1 MVSPETVNISL
12 SIIKG
17 AHRPDLLQDETLA
30 DIFRMSAKR
39 NPSNTALIFGDNTLT
54 YSELDRWSDAFA
66 DYLYQGGIT
75 PGDPVVLWW
84 PRGLELHVAVLG
96 IVKAGGAYV
105 PLDYEMPAERVETVL
120 KEVGAKGYI
129 SKDKLNVDCPQY
141 KVIPPPA
148 KDELVYITAGA
159 RPDDW
164 AYVLYTSGS
173 TGKPKGIPI
182 AHRQIC
188 HLVRAENTVLEV
200 NQNDRVYQGFS
211 VSFDMWCEETWIS
224 YMVGATLWVADAA
237 TAKSIDE
244 LGEVLRKNRITIL
257 HAVPSLLAVMEDD
270 VSTSL
275 RIVNAGGEACT
286 PQVLSRWSVPSR
298 RFYNSYGPTETTVTA
313 TMIALKPGDPITIGI
328 PLPNYHMAVVDEQL
342 NVLPVG
348 ERGELVIT
356 GAGVCKG
363 YINLP
368 ELTAQKFVR
377 KPASMNMPG
386 DVVYKTGDAAI
397 INADG
402 TIDFQGRFD
411 DQIKLRGYRIELGE
425 IEIQLGKLNDI
436 SAAVVAVKKDMNGQ
450 DHLAGYVVCDDPV
463 KMSQQHIRE
472 ELAKTLPP
480 YMIPSVIMQL
490 SEMPRLPSGKIDRK
504 ALPVPAM
511 LLEHATT
518 FANDIIDLDA
528 PLGERVV
535 AALRRFFP
543 NRSIDLKDDFFMELG
558 GHSLLAAAFV
568 SKLRKEAN
576 VPQASLKDIYLHR
589 PLNKLVE
596 HWESKPPPTVKAKR
610 VFNAIPPARHLFC
623 WIAQSLSLLLM
634 YGIFAIQIFFPYLG
648 YYYVVEDTR
657 NIPYGITVALCM
669 FCFIPPL
676 FAAFSIL
683 MKWLVIGK
691 MKEGD
696 YPLWGTY
703 YFRWWFVKTLQRL
716 LPSQFL
722 NGTPLYAG
730 YLRRMGVKV
739 ANDAQ
744 LAALTIGAEDLV
756 TIGSDVSISSQ
767 VVLNNAYVEDGMLK
781 LRKIHLGDH
790 AYVGSSAVVAGGST
804 IEDWGELQDLSYL
817 QQGMVVKT
825 GEVWQGSP
833 AVLKETRAPEDLPQP
848 LAVSA
853 GKRRWYSIIFTV
865 SLLLFPFV
873 ILLPLLPTII
883 IINNLDNSTADYD
896 FSYLIVTPS
905 LALSYI
911 IVFTV
916 VTVVLTRLL
925 QWGIK
930 PGKYPIYSWFY
941 VRKWFADQLM
951 SLSLIV
957 LHPIYATVYI
967 SLLFRALGAK
977 VGKNTE
983 ISTASS
989 VTHPL
994 LFIGKGAFVA
1004 DAVTLGESDVRG
1016 QQLILEKTVI
1026 GNNSFVGNSALIPQG
1041 YNLPGRMLIGVLSTP
1056 PAKEQ
1061 LANDKAKDWFGSPA
1075 IPLPRRQASRTF
1087 ASELTARPS
1096 PQRIFARSI
1105 VEFIR
1110 ILIPETVILIGSILF
1125 IAYAHDLLKP
1135 YKVGFTPAWEISLF
1149 QFLIPAKYGAAMP
1162 WWEIIMVLPFYY
1174 LLFMG
1179 IPAFLVTVALKWL
1192 TVGVYKPEQK
1202 PMWTS
1207 KVWRSEAITSTYE
1220 ALSVPFLLDFMRGTP
1235 WLPVLLRLLGV
1246 KTGKRVWM
1254 NTTDITEHDMVHLGD
1269 DTALNEDCGPQ
1280 THLFEDR
1287 VMKVG
1292 PVKVGKRCSIGAR
1305 TIILYDSEL
1314 GDDVRVDPLSLV
1326 MKGENLQS
1334 DTNWGGSPVK
1344 PE

>member
-1 MVSPETVNISL
+1 MVIPALENIKPGIVL
-12 SIIKG
+12 G
-17 AHRPDLLQDETLA
+17 AHRPEFLQEETLA
-30 DIFRMSAKR
+30 DIFRASARKY
-39 NPSNTALIFGDNTLT
+39 PSKIALIFGDESVT
-54 YSELDRWSDAFA
+54 YAELDRWSDAMA
-66 DYLYQGGIT
+66 SDLAKKGIK
-75 PGDPVVLWW
+75 PGDPVGLWW
-84 PRGLELHVAVLG
+84 PRSLQLHVAVLG
-96 IVKAGGAYV
+96 IVKAGASYV
-105 PLDYEMPAERVETVL
+105 PLDREMPAERVETVL
-120 KEVGAKGYI
+120 NEVGAKGYI
-129 SKDKLNVDCPQY
+129 SQ
-141 KVIPPPA
+141 
-148 KDELVYITAGA
+148 DELRLEIPRFTVVPVPKPGEAIPITPGA
-159 RPDDW
+159 QPDNW

-188 HLVRAENTVLEV
+188 HLIRAEQSVLEV
-200 NQNDRVYQGFS
+200 TNHDRVYQGFS
-211 VSFDMWCEETWIS
+211 VTFDMWCEETWIS
-224 YMVGATLWVADAA
+224 YFAGATLWVADAA

-244 LGEVLRKNRITIL
+244 LDEVLRRHHITVL

-270 VSTSL
+270 IPLL

-286 PQVLSRWSVPSR
+286 AQVLSRWSIPSR
-298 RFYNSYGPTETTVTA
+298 KFYNSYGPTETTVTA
-313 TMIALKPGDPITIGI
+313 TLIALKPGDPITIGI
-328 PLPNYHMAVVDEQL
+328 PLPNYNLAVVDEQL
-342 NVLPVG
+342 NILPAG

-356 GAGVCKG
+356 GAGLSKG

-368 ELTAQKFVR
+368 ELTKQKFAP
-377 KPASMNMPG
+377 KPAALTELPG
-386 DVVYKTGDAAI
+386 DILYRTGDAAV
-397 INADG
+397 INVDG
-402 TIDFQGRFD
+402 SIDFQGRFD

-425 IEIQLGKLNDI
+425 IESKLSGLRDI
-436 SAAVVAVKKDMNGQ
+436 TAAVVAVKKDVNGQ

-463 KMSQQHIRE
+463 NMNQQHIRE
-472 ELAKTLPP
+472 ELAKVLPA

-490 SEMPRLPSGKIDRK
+490 PEMPRLPSGKIDRK

-511 LLEHATT
+511 LLENAVSIT
-518 FANDIIDLDA
+518 NEVIDLDA
-528 PLGERVV
+528 PLGDRVI
-535 AALRRFFP
+535 AALRKFFP
-543 NRSIDLKDDFFMELG
+543 NRNIELSNDFFTDLG

-568 SKLRKEAN
+568 SRLRREAN
-576 VPQASLKDIYLHR
+576 VPQASLKDIYQNR
-589 PLNKLVE
+589 PLSTLVDY
-596 HWESKPPPTVKAKR
+596 WEKKPVAAARAKR
-610 VFNAIPPARHLFC
+610 IFNEVPQSRFLWC
-623 WIAQSLSLLLM
+623 WLAQTISLLFM
-634 YGIFAIQIFFPYLG
+634 YGLFAVQIFFPYLG
-648 YYYVVEDTR
+648 YYYVVEETK
-657 NIPYGITVALCM
+657 NIPYAITTALCM

-676 FAAFSIL
+676 FALVSIGI
-683 MKWLVIGK
+683 KWLVIGK

-703 YFRWWFVKTLQRL
+703 YFRWWFVKTMQRL

-739 ANDAQ
+739 AKDAQ
-744 LAALTIGAEDLV
+744 LAAFTVGAEDLV

-767 VVLNNAYVEDGMLK
+767 VVLNNAFVEDGMLK
-781 LRKIHLGDH
+781 LRHIHLGDH
-790 AYVGSSAVVAGGST
+790 AYVGSSAIIAGGAK
-804 IEDWGELQDLSYL
+804 IDDWGELQDLSYL
-817 QQGMVVKT
+817 QGGKTIGT

-833 AVLKETRAPEDLPQP
+833 AVLKEKKAIEDLPQP
-848 LAVSA
+848 LVVPD
-853 GKRRWYSIIFTV
+853 GVRRKYSLIFTLM
-865 SLLLFPFV
+865 LLIFPFV

-883 IINNLDNSTADYD
+883 IINNLDNSTPDYD
-896 FSYLIVTPS
+896 FSYLFVTPS

-911 IVFTV
+911 IVFTL

-930 PGKYPIYSWFY
+930 PGKYPVYSLFY

-951 SLSLIV
+951 TLSLIV

-994 LFIGKGAFVA
+994 LVIGKGAFVA

-1016 QQLILEKTVI
+1016 QMLILDRTVI

-1056 PAKEQ
+1056 PSKEQ
-1061 LANDKAKDWFGSPA
+1061 LETEKARDWFGSPA
-1075 IPLPRRQASRTF
+1075 IALPRRQASRTF
-1087 ASELTARPS
+1087 ATELTARPS
-1096 PQRIFARSI
+1096 PQKVLARSI
-1105 VEFIR
+1105 VEFLRIILPETT
-1110 ILIPETVILIGSILF
+1110 ILICSILF
-1125 IAYAHDLLKP
+1125 IAYAHDL
-1135 YKVGFTPAWEISLF
+1135 VV
-1149 QFLIPAKYGAAMP
+1149 AKP
-1162 WWEIIMVLPFYY
+1162 WWKITLYLPFYY
-1174 LLFMG
+1174 LLYMG
-1179 IPAFLVTVALKWL
+1179 LPTLLVTLILKWC

-1207 KVWRSEAITSTYE
+1207 KVWRSEAVTSTYE

-1235 WLPVLLRLLGV
+1235 WLPIVLRLFGV
-1246 KTGKRVWM
+1246 KTGKRVWL
-1254 NTTDITEHDMVHLGD
+1254 NTTDITEHDMVEIGD

-1292 PVKVGKRCSIGAR
+1292 PVKIGKRCSIGAR
-1305 TIILYDSEL
+1305 TIILYDSEI
-1314 GDDVRVDPLSLV
+1314 GDNVNVDALSLV

-1334 DTNWGGSPVK
+1334 DSEWGGSPVK
-1344 PE
+1344 PA

>member
-1 MVSPETVNISL
+1 
-12 SIIKG
+12 
-17 AHRPDLLQDETLA
+17 LQEETLA
-30 DIFRMSAKR
+30 DIFRTSAKKYATH
-39 NPSNTALIFGDNTLT
+39 TALIFGDKSIT
-54 YSELDRWSDAFA
+54 YAELDRWSDAMA
-66 DYLYQGGIT
+66 DYLYQNGVV
-75 PGDPVVLWW
+75 PGDPVGLWW
-84 PRGLELHVAVLG
+84 PRGMELHIAVLG
-96 IVKAGGAYV
+96 IIKAGASYV
-105 PLDYEMPAERVETVL
+105 PLDYEMPAERVETVMR
-120 KEVGAKGYI
+120 EVGAKGYI
-129 SKDKLNVDCPQY
+129 SPDKLGLEIPRFSVVPQ
-141 KVIPPPA
+141 PQR
-148 KDELVYITAGA
+148 DELIYITAGA
-159 RPDDW
+159 KPDNW

-200 NQNDRVYQGFS
+200 RSDDRVYQGFS

-224 YMVGATLWVADAA
+224 YFAGATVWVADAT

-244 LGEVLRKNRITIL
+244 LADVLRRNRISVL
-257 HAVPSLLAVMEDD
+257 HAVPSLLAVMDDD
-270 VSTSL
+270 VSASL

-298 RFYNSYGPTETTVTA
+298 KFYNSYGPTETTVTA
-313 TMIALKPGDPITIGI
+313 TLISLKPGDPITIGI
-328 PLPNYHMAVVDEQL
+328 PLPNYHLAVVDEQL
-342 NVLPVG
+342 NLLPAG
-348 ERGELVIT
+348 ERGELVVT

-368 ELTAQKFVR
+368 ELTKQKFVF
-377 KPASMNMPG
+377 KPKSLSVLPG
-386 DVVYKTGDAAI
+386 DVVYRTGDAAV
-397 INADG
+397 INPDG
-402 TIDFQGRFD
+402 SIDFQGRFD

-425 IEIQLGKLNDI
+425 IEIRLNKLEFI
-436 SAAVVAVKKDMNGQ
+436 TAAAVAVKKDVNGQ

-463 KMSQQHIRE
+463 KMNQQNIRE
-472 ELAKTLPP
+472 ELAKVLPP
-480 YMIPSVIMQL
+480 YMVPSVIMQL
-490 SEMPRLPSGKIDRK
+490 SDMPRLPSGKIDRK
-504 ALPVPAM
+504 SLPVPAM
-511 LLEHATT
+511 LLENAVSIT
-518 FANDIIDLDA
+518 NEIIDLDA
-528 PLGERVV
+528 SVGERTI
-535 AALRRFFP
+535 ATLKKFFP
-543 NRSIDLKDDFFMELG
+543 NREIGLSMDFFTDLG

-568 SKLRKEAN
+568 SKLRRDAN

-596 HWESKPPPTVKAKR
+596 HWESKPVGETKQKK
-610 VFNAIPPARHLFC
+610 VFNEVPRSTYIWC
-623 WIAQSLSLLLM
+623 WIAQSFSLLFM
-634 YGIFAIQIFFPYLG
+634 YGLFAIQIFFPYLG
-648 YYYVVEDTR
+648 YYYVAEETK
-657 NIPYGITVALCM
+657 NIAYAITTALCM

-676 FAAFSIL
+676 FAGFSVG

-696 YPLWGTY
+696 YPLWGSY
-703 YFRWWFVKTLQRL
+703 YFRWWFVKTMQRL

-739 ANDAQ
+739 AKDAQ
-744 LAALTIGAEDLV
+744 LAAITIGAEDLV

-767 VVLNNAYVEDGMLK
+767 VILNNAYVEDGLLK

-790 AYVGSSAVVAGGST
+790 AYIGSSAIVAGGAT
-804 IEDWGELQDLSYL
+804 IDEWGELQDLSFL
-817 QQGMVVKT
+817 QEGKT
-825 GEVWQGSP
+825 IKSGEVWHGSP
-833 AVLKETRAPEDLPQP
+833 AVLKEKKAIEDLPKP
-848 LAVSA
+848 LHVSA
-853 GKRRWYSIIFTV
+853 GKRMRYSFIFTV
-865 SLLLFPFV
+865 SLLIFPFV

-883 IINNLDNSTADYD
+883 IINNLDNATADYD
-896 FSYLIVTPS
+896 FSYLAVTPS

-911 IVFTV
+911 VVFTL
-916 VTVVLTRLL
+916 VTVILTRLL

-941 VRKWFADQLM
+941 VKKWFADQLM
-951 SLSLIV
+951 TLSLIV

-977 VGKNTE
+977 VGRNTE

-1016 QQLILEKTVI
+1016 QQLILDKTVI

-1056 PAKEQ
+1056 PTKEQ
-1061 LANDKAKDWFGSPA
+1061 LADAKAKDWFGSPA

-1096 PQRIFARSI
+1096 PQRVLARSI

-1110 ILIPETVILIGSILF
+1110 ILIPETVILICSILF
-1125 IAYAHDLLKP
+1125 IAFAHDLLKP
-1135 YKVGFTPAWEISLF
+1135 YKIGFTPDWEIALF
-1149 QFLIPAKYGAAMP
+1149 RFLIPAKYGAAMP
-1162 WWEIIMVLPFYY
+1162 WWEILIVLPFYY

-1179 IPAFLVTVALKWL
+1179 LPAFLVTVVLKWL
-1192 TVGVYKPEQK
+1192 TIGVYKPEQK

-1220 ALSVPFLLDFMRGTP
+1220 ALSVPFLLDFMKGTP
-1235 WLPVLLRLLGV
+1235 WLPIVLRFLGV
-1246 KTGKRVWM
+1246 KTGKRVWL
-1254 NTTDITEHDMVHLGD
+1254 NTTDITEHDMVHIGD

-1292 PVKVGKRCSIGAR
+1292 PVKIGKRCSIGAR
-1305 TIILYDSEL
+1305 TIILYDSEI
-1314 GDDVRVDPLSLV
+1314 GDNVNVDALSLV

-1334 DTNWGGSPVK
+1334 NSSWGGSPVK
-1344 PE
+1344 PG